1 MAVAKTGAIFKTLT
15 FDGQS
20 SRNYGVYIT
29 GEAVYNAPERA
40 VEMITIPGRNGAFA
54 LDQGRFENIEV
65 TYPAGIFAD
74 TEDDFVA
81 AVSNLRN
88 MLCSRKGYCRLT
100 DDYNPNEYRM
110 AIYKSGL
117 EVDTALMRAGEFDIT
132 FECKPQRFLTSG
144 ETENAVSS
152 GNAITNPTLFE
163 SSPLLKVKGYG
174 TIRFNGHSIKLNN
187 DVFGNVELFGQRSQ
201 FDPIV
206 INLHSDDV
214 AASGDTITVKAE
226 SWYSLYT
233 TGVVSKI
240 STSSVTSSSGSGT
253 ASVYHVDQ
261 KAVHSKISNIT
272 ATFTKGTS
280 SSSTSSAVFSATY
293 QRLGLATNRTLTMN
307 LSVSIDYDS
316 ANDTI
321 TMTST
326 RTSTQ
331 FDPNDFPVTDAA
343 NVTKSITVNST
354 KSILGDPTYIDC
366 DLGIAYKYE
375 NTNPVS
381 LNGYVTFGA
390 ALPTLK
396 SGSNTV
402 TYSNTFTSVKFV
414 PRWWKV

>member
-1 MAVAKTGAIFKTLT
+1 MAVNYFT
-15 FDGQS
+15 FGNVNS
-20 SRNYGVYIT
+20 STYKIYIS
-29 GEAVYNAPERA
+29 GEAQFDAPERDA
-40 VEMITIPGRNGAFA
+40 DTIAIPGRDGDFI
-54 LDQGRFENIEV
+54 LDHGSYKNIKV
-65 TYPAGIFAD
+65 TYPAFCVSSTYSAFITNIDNFRNAIASKVGYQKLSD
-74 TEDDFVA
+74 TFHD
-81 AVSNLRN
+81 
-88 MLCSRKGYCRLT
+88 T
-100 DDYNPNEYRM
+100 EYRM
-110 AIYKSGL
+110 AAFISGL
-117 EVDTALMRAGEFDIT
+117 EVNPIMYNSGAKFDIT

-144 ETENAVSS
+144 ETETAISS

-240 STSSVTSSSGSGT
+240 SASSVTSSSGSGT

-280 SSSTSSAVFSATY
+280 SSSTSGAVFSATY